1 MSLQWTLIAG
11 FLYLEIV
18 IVLLLVLPIASP
30 KRWNALFK
38 SRFLQGL
45 QQQAGIYF
53 MILLAIL
60 VLFLLDAIREMK
72 KYSHVESVSDAHQHL
87 DSIMQENMRLF
98 RAQRNFYI
106 SGFALFLSLV
116 IRRLITLISS
126 QAALL
131 AQSEAALKQAQGA
144 TTAARSYLA
153 QRGEVAQNESNE
165 AHDKEVTQLKN
176 QITDLEDKLK
186 FEIKDKLAMKQQAEN
201 LSLQYDS
208 LAEDHSK
215 LQKQFTA
222 SGDSDTK
229 KDD

>member
-72 KYSHVESVSDAHQHL
+72 KYSHV
-87 DSIMQENMRLF
+87 
-98 RAQRNFYI
+98 
-106 SGFALFLSLV
+106 G
-116 IRRLITLISS
+116 
-126 QAALL
+126 
-131 AQSEAALKQAQGA
+131 
-144 TTAARSYLA
+144 
-153 QRGEVAQNESNE
+153 
-165 AHDKEVTQLKN
+165 
-176 QITDLEDKLK
+176 
-186 FEIKDKLAMKQQAEN
+186 
-201 LSLQYDS
+201 
-208 LAEDHSK
+208 
-215 LQKQFTA
+215 
-222 SGDSDTK
+222 
-229 KDD
+229 